1 MNSGA
6 WQATIHAV
14 TELDMTGRLSLTHS
28 STLGASHVAPVVKNP
43 PAKVGDTRDVGLI
56 LGWEDRLE
64 WEISTYSCILAWK
77 IPCTEELGG
86 LQSMWPKESYT
97 T

>member
-28 STLGASHVAPVVKNP
+28 SILGASQVAPAVKNP
-43 PAKVGDTRDVGLI
+43 PAKVGDTRDVVSI

-64 WEISTYSCILAWK
+64 
-77 IPCTEELGG
+77 
-86 LQSMWPKESYT
+86 
-97 T
+97 

>member
-28 STLGASHVAPVVKNP
+28 SILGAFQVALVAKNLCGNAGNHRDSGSIPGLGKVLGGGNGNPFQCSCLKNP
-43 PAKVGDTRDVGLI
+43 HR
-56 LGWEDRLE
+56 
-64 WEISTYSCILAWK
+64 
-77 IPCTEELGG
+77 
-86 LQSMWPKESYT
+86 
-97 T
+97 